1 MPRELTEATN
11 RERAALAA
19 FVLGIVNDWR
29 ECYII
34 GADRSREDF
43 ARLADQNTPIS
54 RWKKAGRIV
63 KAYEDVQKMIAGKL
77 ADARREG
84 YEKAMEELTRQ
95 AEEAQQG
102 EQRNNGTSADGKPAN
117 RFALIDYS
125 DPANRKRLYNEVIRD
140 AKGDPKTRLDA
151 AKVFEQIQRDDKQ
164 AAREQK
170 QVRAYLPLTCHDCP
184 LYEAAKKKVTI

>member
-1 MPRELTEATN
+1 MPKELTTVTN

-19 FVLGIVNDWR
+19 LVLGIVDDWR

-43 ARLADQNTPIS
+43 ERLASKNAPVS
-54 RWKKAGRIV
+54 RWKKAARVV
-63 KAYEDVQKMIAGKL
+63 KAYEEIQKMIAGRL

-84 YEKAMEELTRQ
+84 YDKAVEELSRQ
-95 AEEAQQG
+95 ADE
-102 EQRNNGTSADGKPAN
+102 EQRNSGVNADGKTGG

-125 DPANRKRLYNEVIRD
+125 DPNNRKRLYNEVIRD
-140 AKGDPKTRLDA
+140 AKSDPKTRLDA

-170 QVRAYLPLTCHDCP
+170 QVRAYLPLNCSDCP
-184 LYEAAKKKVTI
+184 LYQKAREKR